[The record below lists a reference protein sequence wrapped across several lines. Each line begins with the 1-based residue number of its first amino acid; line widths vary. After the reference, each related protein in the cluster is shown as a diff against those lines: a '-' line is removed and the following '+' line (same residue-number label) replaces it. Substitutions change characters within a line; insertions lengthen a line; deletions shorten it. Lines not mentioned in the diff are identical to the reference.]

1 LEKGYSVWSELA
13 NKYNRYFI
21 PSIIPGFINL
31 RDLSY
36 PILPRNLKM
45 FNKELEVALQYA
57 SSPTKNVSMIRVD
70 TFNEFGEATG
80 IEPTQEEVHSY
91 IEVLFNLLRSKT

>member
-1 LEKGYSVWSELA
+1 
-13 NKYNRYFI
+13 
-21 PSIIPGFINL
+21 
-31 RDLSY
+31 
-36 PILPRNLKM
+36 
-45 FNKELEVALQYA
+45 VALQYA